1 MLRAVECLVRGAHR
15 LEALRCTK
23 HSDGKGPG
31 YVRGVVA
38 ASDVVGIE
46 RWFVAR
52 GLPHFVERR
61 DSVTAI
67 WGRALPLLVAAY
79 LLLGLN
85 ALQLREWSVAENVA
99 AAAFV
104 LVSAVLTW
112 VLANVVRRR
121 PAFDRPHDI
130 GPAELVVFVVAPAI
144 PSLLVGQPGDAVQT
158 VLSAVAILALV
169 WGVTSY
175 GVPTLLGWAWQRT
188 SAQVPLLLSVLA
200 RALPLL
206 LLFSTFLFINAEAW
220 QVAGTLTG
228 PVYVAVLAVFFLLGA
243 TFVLTRIPPLMRAL
257 NTFATWREVAELTRD
272 TPAARVLD
280 ELPHAAEHDPHADR
294 PSIRQRVNIGLL
306 TVFSQAIQIT
316 LVGIGLAAFFVLFG
330 FLAIPEATAA
340 GWTTLED
347 VHVMADW
354 QVGGRT
360 LVVTDP
366 LLRVAGFLGAFG
378 AMYFTVLLSTDS
390 LYREEFADDV
400 APQLRQAL
408 AVRCVY
414 RAARTSAMAT

>member
-1 MLRAVECLVRGAHR
+1 MPADRY
-15 LEALRCTK
+15 
-23 HSDGKGPG
+23 GPG
-31 YVRGVVA
+31 MVA

-61 DSVTAI
+61 DSATAI
-67 WGRALPLLVAAY
+67 WGRALPLLVVAY

-85 ALQLREWSVAENVA
+85 ALQLREWSVAENLAV
-99 AAAFV
+99 AAFV
-104 LVSAVLTW
+104 LVIAVLTW

-130 GPAELVVFVVAPAI
+130 GPAELAVFIVVPAI
-144 PSLLVGQPGDAVQT
+144 PSLLVGQAGDAVQT
-158 VLSAVAILALV
+158 VVSAVAILALL

-188 SAQVPLLLSVLA
+188 TAQLSLLLSVLA

-228 PVYVAVLAVFFLLGA
+228 PVYVAVLGVFFLLGA
-243 TFVLTRIPPLMRAL
+243 TFVLTRIPPLMRSL
-257 NTFATWREVAELTRD
+257 NTFTSWREVAELTGD
-272 TPAARVLD
+272 TPAAVVLD
-280 ELPHAAEHDPHADR
+280 ELHPAAEQDPHADR
-294 PSIRQRVNIGLL
+294 PSVRQRVNIGLL

-316 LVGIGLAAFFVLFG
+316 LVGVGLAAFFVLFG

-340 GWTTLED
+340 GWTTLDD
-347 VHVMADW
+347 VHVLADW
-354 QVGGRT
+354 HVGGRT

-378 AMYFTVLLSTDS
+378 AMYFTVLLSTDA

-414 RAARTSAMAT
+414 RAAREAM